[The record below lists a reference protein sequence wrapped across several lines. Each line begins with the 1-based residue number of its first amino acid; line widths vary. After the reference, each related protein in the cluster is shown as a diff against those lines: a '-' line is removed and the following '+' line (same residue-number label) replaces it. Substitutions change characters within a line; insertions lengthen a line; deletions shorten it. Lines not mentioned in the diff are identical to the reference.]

1 MTVQENYNK
10 VYLSI
15 ITICDKYGYSLVNL
29 SEYKFQIEGSF
40 FSLYFCIDF
49 CNDNSIVWERLDF
62 DSFLSA
68 DSLKEHLDDFRNQI
82 YSFMK
87 EVESKVEVKPF

>member
-1 MTVQENYNK
+1 MTYKENCDK
-10 VYLSI
+10 VYSFVKSI
-15 ITICDKYGYSLVNL
+15 CNNYGYSIENL
-29 SEYKFQIEGSF
+29 FDDKYQITGSF
-40 FSLYFCIDF
+40 FSIYFYIDF
-49 CNDNSIVWERLDF
+49 CNENSIVWERLDF

-87 EVESKVEVKPF
+87 EVESKVEVKSF

>member
-1 MTVQENYNK
+1 MTYKENCDK
-10 VYLSI
+10 VYSFVKSI
-15 ITICDKYGYSLVNL
+15 CNNYGYSIENL
-29 SEYKFQIEGSF
+29 FDDKYQITGSF
-40 FSLYFCIDF
+40 FSIYFYIDF
-49 CNDNSIVWERLDF
+49 CNENSIVWERLEF

-87 EVESKVEVKPF
+87 EIESKVKVKPF

>member
-1 MTVQENYNK
+1 MTYKENCDK
-10 VYLSI
+10 VYSFVKSI
-15 ITICDKYGYSLVNL
+15 CNNYGYSIENL
-29 SEYKFQIEGSF
+29 FDDKYQITGSF
-40 FSLYFCIDF
+40 FSIYFYIDF
-49 CNDNSIVWERLDF
+49 CNDNSIVWERLEF

-87 EVESKVEVKPF
+87 EIESKVKVKPF